1 MTDDQIEA
9 WAKDPRR
16 ADTMPYGL
24 YEPAHRKGITG
35 AALVVRAVLY
45 FRNGFTPEVR
55 KALVSCFEQYR
66 AVIEEYHHATEVA
79 AGQQPSNTGP
89 LRWFYAE
96 GEDPIAYDQA
106 PGFERLA
113 KTVPANQTLAVAMTS
128 AEHKLATGFY
138 DFTVFAL
145 SDWKAERKRGL
156 DGVAFSVPRAFL
168 VHRPSR
174 FQAMFNVFAE
184 ALPTVHGH
192 AGFAVNVPP
201 MGRRPNEASEYFYAR
216 RFGPGIDVGD
226 PMRSN
231 IRKLYTKIK
240 TVDWLNALD
249 AELVREVSGPS
260 SLALP
265 PDWFIR
271 EPLGN
276 GGLIIQAG
284 TAPETGISDGPGKP
298 ILPPAAY
305 VLLNQALHPIVA
317 DTLDTLQDGTL
328 DSTAPLLNTV
338 VATENWLRRFTVP
351 DDQINAWW
359 VELHKTPKVTGER
372 AAVEDLTQKLRDRMG
387 LSRPS
392 V

>member
-24 YEPAHRKGITG
+24 YEPPHRKGITG
-35 AALVVRAVLY
+35 AALVVRGVLY

-55 KALVSCFEQYR
+55 KALVSCFEQYS

-79 AGQQPSNTGP
+79 AGQQPSKTGP

-96 GEDPIAYDQA
+96 GEDPTAYDQA

-113 KTVPANQTLAVAMTS
+113 KSVPANQTLAVAMTS

-156 DGVAFSVPRAFL
+156 DGVAFTVPRAFL
-168 VHRPSR
+168 VHRPAR

-249 AELVREVSGPS
+249 AELVREVGGSS

-284 TAPETGISDGPGKP
+284 AAPETGISDGPGKP

-305 VLLNQALHPIVA
+305 VLLNQALRPIVE

-328 DSTAPLLNTV
+328 DSTAPLLSTV
-338 VATENWLRRFTVP
+338 VATEGWLRRFNVP
-351 DDQINAWW
+351 EDQINTWW
-359 VELHKTPKVTGER
+359 VELHKTRKVTDER

>member
-1 MTDDQIEA
+1 MTNDQIEA

-24 YEPAHRKGITG
+24 YEPPHRKGITG
-35 AALVVRAVLY
+35 AALVVRGVLY
-45 FRNGFTPEVR
+45 FRNGSSPEVR
-55 KALVSCFEQYR
+55 KALVNCFEQYS
-66 AVIEEYHHATEVA
+66 AMIEEYHHASEVA
-79 AGQQPSNTGP
+79 AGQEPSKTGP
-89 LRWFYAE
+89 LRWLYAE
-96 GEDPIAYDQA
+96 GEDPTAYD
-106 PGFERLA
+106 PSGFERLA
-113 KTVPANQTLAVAMTS
+113 KSVPPNETLAVAMTS

-156 DGVAFSVPRAFL
+156 DGVSFTVPRAFL
-168 VHRPSR
+168 VHRPAR
-174 FQAMFNVFAE
+174 FQAMFNAFAQ

-231 IRKLYTKIK
+231 VRKLYTRIK

-249 AELVREVSGPS
+249 AELVREVGGAS

-271 EPLGN
+271 EPLGD

-284 TAPETGISDGPGKP
+284 AAPETGISDGPGKP
-298 ILPPAAY
+298 VLPPAAY
-305 VLLNQALHPIVA
+305 VILNQALRPIVA
-317 DTLDTLQDGTL
+317 DTIDTLQDGTL
-328 DSTAPLLNTV
+328 DSTAPLLSTV
-338 VATENWLRRFTVP
+338 VATEGWLRRFDVP
-351 DDQINAWW
+351 EDQINPWW
-359 VELHKTPKVTGER
+359 VELHKTPKVTDER
-372 AAVEDLTQKLRDRMG
+372 AAIDELTDKLLGRMG
-387 LSRPS
+387 LPGRTA
-392 V
+392 

>member
-1 MTDDQIEA
+1 MTNDQIEA

-24 YEPAHRKGITG
+24 YEPPHRKGITG
-35 AALVVRAVLY
+35 AALVVRGVLY
-45 FRNGFTPEVR
+45 FRNGSSPEVR
-55 KALVSCFEQYR
+55 KALVNCFEQYS
-66 AVIEEYHHATEVA
+66 AMVEEYHHASEVA
-79 AGQQPSNTGP
+79 AGQEPSKTGP
-89 LRWFYAE
+89 LRWLYAE
-96 GEDPIAYDQA
+96 GEDPTAYD
-106 PGFERLA
+106 PSGFERLA
-113 KTVPANQTLAVAMTS
+113 KSVPPNETLAVAMTS
-128 AEHKLATGFY
+128 ADHKLATGFY

-156 DGVAFSVPRAFL
+156 DGVSFTVPRAFL
-168 VHRPSR
+168 VHRPAR
-174 FQAMFNVFAE
+174 FQAMFIAFAQ

-231 IRKLYTKIK
+231 VRKLYTRIK

-249 AELVREVSGPS
+249 AELVRAVGGAS

-271 EPLGN
+271 EPLGD

-284 TAPETGISDGPGKP
+284 AAPETGISDGPGKP
-298 ILPPAAY
+298 VLPPAAY
-305 VLLNQALHPIVA
+305 VILNQALRPIVA
-317 DTLDTLQDGTL
+317 DTIDTLQDGTL
-328 DSTAPLLNTV
+328 DSTAPLLSTV
-338 VATENWLRRFTVP
+338 VATEGWLRRFDVP
-351 DDQINAWW
+351 EDQINAWW
-359 VELHKTPKVTGER
+359 VELHKTPKVTDER
-372 AAVEDLTQKLRDRMG
+372 AAIEELTNKLRERMG
-387 LSRPS
+387 LPGRSA
-392 V
+392 

>member
-1 MTDDQIEA
+1 MTNDEIEA

-24 YEPAHRKGITG
+24 YEPPHRKGITG
-35 AALVVRAVLY
+35 AALVVRGVLY
-45 FRNGFTPEVR
+45 FRNGSSPEVR
-55 KALVSCFEQYR
+55 KALVNCFEQYS
-66 AVIEEYHHATEVA
+66 AMIEEYHHASEVA
-79 AGQQPSNTGP
+79 AGQEPSKTGP
-89 LRWFYAE
+89 LRWLYAE
-96 GEDPIAYDQA
+96 GEDPTAYD
-106 PGFERLA
+106 PSGFERLA
-113 KTVPANQTLAVAMTS
+113 KSVPPNETLAVAMTS
-128 AEHKLATGFY
+128 ADHKLATGFY

-156 DGVAFSVPRAFL
+156 DGVSFTVPRAFL
-168 VHRPSR
+168 VHRPAR
-174 FQAMFNVFAE
+174 FQAMFNAFAQ

-231 IRKLYTKIK
+231 VRKLYTRIK

-249 AELVREVSGPS
+249 AELVREVGGAS

-271 EPLGN
+271 EPLGD

-284 TAPETGISDGPGKP
+284 AAPETGISDGPGKP
-298 ILPPAAY
+298 VLPPAAY
-305 VLLNQALHPIVA
+305 VILNQALRPIVA
-317 DTLDTLQDGTL
+317 DTIDTLQDGTL
-328 DSTAPLLNTV
+328 DSTAPLLSTV
-338 VATENWLRRFTVP
+338 VATEGWLRRFDVP
-351 DDQINAWW
+351 EDQINAWW
-359 VELHKTPKVTGER
+359 VELHKTPKVTDER
-372 AAVEDLTQKLRDRMG
+372 AAIEELTNKLLGRMG
-387 LSRPS
+387 LPGRSA
-392 V
+392 

>member
-1 MTDDQIEA
+1 MTNDQIEA

-24 YEPAHRKGITG
+24 YEPPHRKGITG
-35 AALVVRAVLY
+35 AALVVRGVLY
-45 FRNGFTPEVR
+45 FRNGSSPEVR
-55 KALVSCFEQYR
+55 KALVSCFEQYS
-66 AVIEEYHHATEVA
+66 AVIEEYHHASEVA
-79 AGQQPSNTGP
+79 AGQEPSKTGP
-89 LRWFYAE
+89 LRWLYAE
-96 GEDPIAYDQA
+96 GEDPTAYD
-106 PGFERLA
+106 PSGFERLA
-113 KTVPANQTLAVAMTS
+113 KSVPPNETLAVAMTS
-128 AEHKLATGFY
+128 ADHKLATGFY

-156 DGVAFSVPRAFL
+156 DGVSFTVPRAFL
-168 VHRPSR
+168 VHRPAR
-174 FQAMFNVFAE
+174 FQAMFNAFAQ

-231 IRKLYTKIK
+231 VRKLYTTIK

-249 AELVREVSGPS
+249 AELVREVGGAS

-271 EPLGN
+271 EPLGD

-284 TAPETGISDGPGKP
+284 AAPETGISDGPGKP
-298 ILPPAAY
+298 VLPPAAY
-305 VLLNQALHPIVA
+305 VILNQALRPIVA
-317 DTLDTLQDGTL
+317 DTIDTLQDGTL
-328 DSTAPLLNTV
+328 DSTAPLLSTV
-338 VATENWLRRFTVP
+338 VATEGWLRRFDVP
-351 DDQINAWW
+351 EDQINAWW
-359 VELHKTPKVTGER
+359 VELHKTPKVTDER
-372 AAVEDLTQKLRDRMG
+372 AAIEELTNKLLGRMG
-387 LSRPS
+387 LPGRTA
-392 V
+392 

>member
-1 MTDDQIEA
+1 MTNDQIEA

-24 YEPAHRKGITG
+24 YEPPHRKGITG
-35 AALVVRAVLY
+35 AALVVRGVLY
-45 FRNGFTPEVR
+45 FRNGSSPEVR
-55 KALVSCFEQYR
+55 KALVNCFEQYS
-66 AVIEEYHHATEVA
+66 AMIEEYHHASEVA
-79 AGQQPSNTGP
+79 AGQEPSKTGP
-89 LRWFYAE
+89 LRWLYAE
-96 GEDPIAYDQA
+96 GEDPTAYD
-106 PGFERLA
+106 PSGFERLA
-113 KTVPANQTLAVAMTS
+113 KSVPPNETLAVAMTS
-128 AEHKLATGFY
+128 ADHKLATGFY

-156 DGVAFSVPRAFL
+156 DGVSFTVPRAFL
-168 VHRPSR
+168 VHRPAR
-174 FQAMFNVFAE
+174 FQAMFNAFAQ

-231 IRKLYTKIK
+231 VRKLYTRIK

-249 AELVREVSGPS
+249 AELVREVGGAS

-271 EPLGN
+271 EPLGD

-284 TAPETGISDGPGKP
+284 AAPETGISDGPGKP
-298 ILPPAAY
+298 VLPPAAY
-305 VLLNQALHPIVA
+305 VILNQALRPIVA
-317 DTLDTLQDGTL
+317 DTIDTLQDGTL
-328 DSTAPLLNTV
+328 DSTAPLLSTV
-338 VATENWLRRFTVP
+338 VATEGWLRRFDVP
-351 DDQINAWW
+351 EDQINAWW
-359 VELHKTPKVTGER
+359 VELHKTPKVTDER
-372 AAVEDLTQKLRDRMG
+372 AAIEELTNKLLGRMG
-387 LSRPS
+387 LPGRTA
-392 V
+392 

>member
-1 MTDDQIEA
+1 MTNDQIEA

-24 YEPAHRKGITG
+24 YEPPHRKGITG
-35 AALVVRAVLY
+35 AALVVRGVLY
-45 FRNGFTPEVR
+45 FRNGSSPEVR
-55 KALVSCFEQYR
+55 KALVNCFEQYS
-66 AVIEEYHHATEVA
+66 AMIEEYHHASEVA
-79 AGQQPSNTGP
+79 AGQEPSKTGP
-89 LRWFYAE
+89 LRWLYAE
-96 GEDPIAYDQA
+96 GEDPTAYD
-106 PGFERLA
+106 PSGFERLA
-113 KTVPANQTLAVAMTS
+113 KSVPPNETLAVAMTS
-128 AEHKLATGFY
+128 ADHKLATGFY

-156 DGVAFSVPRAFL
+156 DGVSFTVPRAFL
-168 VHRPSR
+168 VHRPAR
-174 FQAMFNVFAE
+174 FQAMFNAFAQ

-231 IRKLYTKIK
+231 VRKLYTRIK

-249 AELVREVSGPS
+249 AELVREVGGAS

-271 EPLGN
+271 EPLGD

-284 TAPETGISDGPGKP
+284 AAPETGISDGPGKP
-298 ILPPAAY
+298 VLPPAAY
-305 VLLNQALHPIVA
+305 VILNQALRPIVA
-317 DTLDTLQDGTL
+317 DTIDTLQDGTL
-328 DSTAPLLNTV
+328 DSTAPLLSTV
-338 VATENWLRRFTVP
+338 VATEGWLRRFDVP
-351 DDQINAWW
+351 EDQINAWW
-359 VELHKTPKVTGER
+359 VELHKTPKVTAER
-372 AAVEDLTQKLRDRMG
+372 AVIEELTNKLRERMG
-387 LSRPS
+387 LPGRSA
-392 V
+392 